1 MAYIVK
7 KFTSYHIRLLRWLS
21 SWLPIGKAIARFL
34 CEYSGPFR
42 GMLSKIV
49 VGIYNIQHTYG
60 SLTGVSGRVAI
71 VNQVFRE
78 AVV

>member
-1 MAYIVK
+1 
-7 KFTSYHIRLLRWLS
+7 
-21 SWLPIGKAIARFL
+21 
-34 CEYSGPFR
+34 
-42 GMLSKIV
+42 MLSKIL